1 MKIIFEFDT
10 ESENFD
16 RTELEIHQQAWN
28 MASCL
33 NDILNQLR
41 SWYKYGEREELPV
54 DEVRDRII
62 DIINE
67 NVNME
72 KMGY

>member
-1 MKIIFEFDT
+1 
-10 ESENFD
+10 
-16 RTELEIHQQAWN
+16 

-41 SWYKYGEREELPV
+41 SWYKYDDREELPV
-54 DEVRDRII
+54 DAVRDRII